1 MVLLRIPMPVMSAGT
16 SLLHI
21 FPDACWEVNTTMQ
34 TLAMMMKMMLMMM
47 VVVSSH
53 PALADQSLRCYNDYH
68 DTFKCVWNTSKLDVI
83 PPVRPETKCKI
94 HTVYSENKELSADP
108 TQPHIRSAT
117 VVFSSKRGMIIPGAT
132 LGHEVHCENYKN
144 PVDTIPEHVVENSV
158 VKVPPPQGVQVHGS
172 NISWS
177 IVSSEIYESQ
187 EYQLQ
192 YRSAAQS
199 WKDVEGSIKNTQQK
213 YMVLPEERLVLHQE
227 YVVRLR
233 TKKEDLLNA
242 EWSDWSEEYNWT
254 SAVGQ
259 KPPSSGNTDSTE
271 ILSLESSVA
280 GITLTGVTLSII
292 LICTILIKSKR
303 IKRIVASSPFR
314 VQKNSSTYIP
324 DPSKFF
330 GDLNSSQ
337 GGNFTIPRADPDP
350 THKSRTSFPRWL
362 IGLIFTIIILVLAG
376 SSSLLWYFLEYKVW
390 VLEPRLVQQYTA
402 SVSIL
407 NKNFSVEKL
416 LSPQTCPDT
425 STPCGVLRLERQ
437 CGGSISWLRQSF
449 LAVTRRRYE
458 VFICCCRLLS
468 FTETNPKVIDLF
480 EAHFDCYRYTS
491 LVSAEPVVLEGPDT
505 QRSSCLWHLRA
516 PAGSRLELR
525 VEWLLTECRDR
536 LIIYDSVTPTDSRLI
551 TSLYGCSRYEQTV
564 QLLSSADW
572 MTVVWKQG
580 LYNYKDPFS
589 LSARAW
595 PDQDCSYSIV
605 LEQTDDVQGILRTP
619 FYPSYYPPDTNCS
632 WIFTVPSVEF
642 GLTLFFEGYELNRA
656 SYSQMC
662 TQGRWSIQNR
672 RLCGVRGL
680 QPFAERIYLLSSTVT
695 VSMTSEVSL
704 TGPGLQVHY
713 SIFNQ
718 SDPCPGQVL
727 CNINGLCV
735 PACDGIADCPNGLDE
750 RNCVCIAQFQCS
762 EDSQCVDYYKVC
774 DQHPDCIE
782 GSDEDNC
789 TH

>member
-1 MVLLRIPMPVMSAGT
+1 MSAGT

-94 HTVYSENKELSADP
+94 HVTVKKGLDYPKDRELSADP

-254 SAVGQ
+254 SA
-259 KPPSSGNTDSTE
+259 

-337 GGNFTIPRADPDP
+337 GGNFTSWLGSIL
-350 THKSRTSFPRWL
+350 THESFIKVDAEFISPVEVLKLQDSRDSRGTHRNSGALQDRWDGTAKSSNFSNST
-362 IGLIFTIIILVLAG
+362 
-376 SSSLLWYFLEYKVW
+376 YFLSQSSKGPSDT
-390 VLEPRLVQQYTA
+390 LEPCSVHSSYGPAGGGSGSETLPQRTA
-402 SVSIL
+402 EEKDAEELELSL
-407 NKNFSVEKL
+407 KTLEKL
-416 LSPQTCPDT
+416 RQDTQSPDSGFAGGAEDSMEETELPSPLSLNLSPHLPLDLPAPQPGKHPLLGLQRTHLLLGPGCPIPGLD
-425 STPCGVLRLERQ
+425 LD
-437 CGGSISWLRQSF
+437 
-449 LAVTRRRYE
+449 
-458 VFICCCRLLS
+458 LL
-468 FTETNPKVIDLF
+468 NLDLK
-480 EAHFDCYRYTS
+480 
-491 LVSAEPVVLEGPDT
+491 
-505 QRSSCLWHLRA
+505 SSCGL
-516 PAGSRLELR
+516 LEPSSGDYMP
-525 VEWLLTECRDR
+525 VKN
-536 LIIYDSVTPTDSRLI
+536 
-551 TSLYGCSRYEQTV
+551 V
-564 QLLSSADW
+564 QS
-572 MTVVWKQG
+572 
-580 LYNYKDPFS
+580 
-589 LSARAW
+589 
-595 PDQDCSYSIV
+595 
-605 LEQTDDVQGILRTP
+605 
-619 FYPSYYPPDTNCS
+619 
-632 WIFTVPSVEF
+632 
-642 GLTLFFEGYELNRA
+642 
-656 SYSQMC
+656 
-662 TQGRWSIQNR
+662 
-672 RLCGVRGL
+672 
-680 QPFAERIYLLSSTVT
+680 
-695 VSMTSEVSL
+695 
-704 TGPGLQVHY
+704 
-713 SIFNQ
+713 
-718 SDPCPGQVL
+718 
-727 CNINGLCV
+727 
-735 PACDGIADCPNGLDE
+735 
-750 RNCVCIAQFQCS
+750 
-762 EDSQCVDYYKVC
+762 
-774 DQHPDCIE
+774 
-782 GSDEDNC
+782 
-789 TH
+789 